1 MPLLSKA
8 HQRTPACARQRT
20 TLCSR
25 NRIPRPGGKCKYF
38 LQKIRLSAVQFPK
51 SRRQQAECSRQQP
64 QGSRPVRPIS
74 HSTRPPRASA
84 VVPPAQQAMRSAAE
98 GPASHAAARYSARP
112 PSRGRT
118 GSRLKRHSDRWA
130 PAATQAWAPPRTSA
144 HSRFTAGPASTRR
157 DLPRIGQAGGGSH
170 QLRPKDA
177 DPQLPHPGP
186 QQPQHQQVSQL
197 VERRGGEDHRQ
208 QLPAVH
214 QCEPGRQQPEAAG
227 NPNPV
232 TPARHSRWDLGT
244 GCPHGARSA
253 DEARWPRRSPPP
265 LRSRPPPSQRRL
277 RRR

>member
-1 MPLLSKA
+1 MFLLNNRCSCRFS
-8 HQRTPACARQRT
+8 QRHINALRRVHGRGPPFVAVIGYHGQEENASIFYKKSAF
-20 TLCSR
+20 LPCS
-25 NRIPRPGGKCKYF
+25 
-38 LQKIRLSAVQFPK
+38 
-51 SRRQQAECSRQQP
+51 SRRAAASRP
-64 QGSRPVRPIS
+64 NAAGSSHRLPPVRPIS

-112 PSRGRT
+112 PSRGR
-118 GSRLKRHSDRWA
+118 
-130 PAATQAWAPPRTSA
+130 
-144 HSRFTAGPASTRR
+144 
-157 DLPRIGQAGGGSH
+157 
-170 QLRPKDA
+170 KDA
-177 DPQLPHPGP
+177 DPQLPPPGP

-265 LRSRPPPSQRRL
+265 LQSRPPPSQRRL

>member
-1 MPLLSKA
+1 M
-8 HQRTPACARQRT
+8 
-20 TLCSR
+20 
-25 NRIPRPGGKCKYF
+25 G
-38 LQKIRLSAVQFPK
+38 
-51 SRRQQAECSRQQP
+51 SRRHPGVGAP
-64 QGSRPVRPIS
+64 QNQR
-74 HSTRPPRASA
+74 
-84 VVPPAQQAMRSAAE
+84 AQQI
-98 GPASHAAARYSARP
+98 HC
-112 PSRGRT
+112 
-118 GSRLKRHSDRWA
+118 W
-130 PAATQAWAPPRTSA
+130 PRQ
-144 HSRFTAGPASTRR
+144 HRR